1 MKLKLLGI
9 ATIISAVGLTT
20 IVKAEEPSHVRRLLD
35 TNSCP
40 GCDLSYA
47 NLRGANL
54 RDADLR
60 SADLQGAD
68 LRDADLRGA
77 DLRGAD
83 IRNIVTN
90 SGTRMK

>member
-1 MKLKLLGI
+1 MKLKLLGL
-9 ATIISAVGLTT
+9 AAIISAVCLTT
-20 IVKAEEPSHVRRLLD
+20 VVKAENPSHVRRLLD

-54 RDADLR
+54 QGADLR

-68 LRDADLRGA
+68 LRDANLTGANLQGA
-77 DLRGAD
+77 DT
-83 IRNIVTN
+83 RNVVTN
-90 SGTRMK
+90 SGTRM